1 MLSSTCGVGVKAS
14 ATAEIEG
21 GAMLQLATS
30 PLRMKII
37 GNNFRGDKISMGEM
51 ILGNIGYSSIWIVD
65 NEESLPVGFP
75 YATAFC
81 PILQRRI

>member
-1 MLSSTCGVGVKAS
+1 MKAS

-21 GAMLQLATS
+21 GAMLQLETS
-30 PLRMKII
+30 PPRMKII

-51 ILGNIGYSSIWIVD
+51 ILGNIDHSSIWIVG
-65 NEESLPVGFP
+65 NEESLPVGLP

-81 PILQRRI
+81 PIHQRRI